1 MFEKLLAAVMS
12 RLGITSFEE
21 KDGKY
26 VLTEEQKVSLAK
38 MYNKDFAEKFEKDLF
53 AMKKEDVDS
62 DNVSAYKK
70 KLEDLQAEYDA
81 FKNEVSEREKNQN
94 ELIDILSEKPEDDK
108 KLERSAVPVGSGKSE
123 GYKLD
128 MSFLHNKVLDNFV
141 NGDGLMIHAEST
153 IETGE
158 LREEFAKYVAD
169 LKYDIITL
177 MFGKLQAMQYMTT
190 KMTEKVEYR
199 AIQSHISDLMQ
210 KFIPYWTPSGKS
222 KFTPIVIQN
231 RKHKINVPIK
241 PAEIMEDVIAYLYDE
256 GLQPKDMP
264 IVKYIIEV
272 LLKPKV
278 EEERDAQIAVGVY
291 DETKNSA
298 KKDGDSGDLFGSLD
312 GYITILKRIHADKSL
327 EMIRLLEGVT
337 LSRENIY
344 NKFDEIYKGI
354 PLKYRTKKLPIFID
368 PDLLNMYELAR
379 DDKFPN
385 SKNED
390 ENKKRLQH
398 TNFTFIPLD
407 GMIGTGCFF
416 ITPKENFIH
425 LLSKNRGTTK
435 IWLQAENYDVKV
447 FAEWWESVGFAIAE
461 LLFGYVPPVA
471 ESGSGTGSGLADGP
485 TV

>member
-1 MFEKLLAAVMS
+1 M
-12 RLGITSFEE
+12 
-21 KDGKY
+21 
-26 VLTEEQKVSLAK
+26 
-38 MYNKDFAEKFEKDLF
+38 
-53 AMKKEDVDS
+53 
-62 DNVSAYKK
+62 
-70 KLEDLQAEYDA
+70 EDLQAEYDA

-128 MSFLHNKVLDNFV
+128 MSFLHNKVIDNFV

-177 MFGKLQAMQYMTT
+177 MFGKFQAMQYMTT

-210 KFIPYWTPSGKS
+210 KFTPYWTPSGKS

-344 NKFDEIYKGI
+344 NKFD
-354 PLKYRTKKLPIFID
+354 
-368 PDLLNMYELAR
+368 
-379 DDKFPN
+379 
-385 SKNED
+385 
-390 ENKKRLQH
+390 
-398 TNFTFIPLD
+398 
-407 GMIGTGCFF
+407 
-416 ITPKENFIH
+416 
-425 LLSKNRGTTK
+425 
-435 IWLQAENYDVKV
+435 
-447 FAEWWESVGFAIAE
+447 
-461 LLFGYVPPVA
+461 
-471 ESGSGTGSGLADGP
+471 
-485 TV
+485 